1 MGSYSPVGFGS
12 VREGLQRVRYPV
24 FGDHPA
30 LPLFGLGA
38 KLLRGIVQTV
48 VGMHLCPIQQ
58 ILSGQ
63 SGVHPFGSS
72 HTGRQ
77 PLDACFTD
85 NARQHG
91 ALVQVDNV
99 DLVDSEIYRA
109 RLL

>member
-1 MGSYSPVGFGS
+1 M
-12 VREGLQRVRYPV
+12 

-30 LPLFGLGA
+30 LPRFGLGA
-38 KLLRGIVQTV
+38 QLPDGLVQTV

-58 ILSGQ
+58 VLSGQ

-91 ALVQVDNV
+91 AVLQVDDV
-99 DLVDSEIYRA
+99 DLVDSEIHCA